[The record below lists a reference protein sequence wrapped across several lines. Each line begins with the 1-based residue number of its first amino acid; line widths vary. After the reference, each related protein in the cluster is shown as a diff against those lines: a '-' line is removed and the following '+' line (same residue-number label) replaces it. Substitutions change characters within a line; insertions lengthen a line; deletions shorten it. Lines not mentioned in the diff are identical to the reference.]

1 MPRSTIHFYIRE
13 GLLPRPHKKA
23 ASRSLYSQDHVR
35 LLNRITELKA
45 AGRSL
50 AEIRSLLEEDVAR
63 SGQQE
68 VDLAKEESERTR
80 RNILRVATVEFAEKG
95 YARTHVDA
103 IIKKAKVT
111 PQVFYSH
118 FSSKLDLL
126 VQSFHTFLTWN
137 LAFFEPRLKET
148 PDLGERLLYRLLADT
163 RANEFGSDVMAQI
176 RSEGSRSRS
185 ERLKLAQQA
194 WDQVIGFI
202 TKEFEGVRPADS
214 PPVPIPL
221 ELLAYS
227 MLGAHHNASARAS
240 WDDKFSRTD
249 VLRTHLWLWLC
260 VLAAIGGEV
269 DIDSR
274 LAKYEALI
282 QEIAEREAD
291 MPPAVEE

>member
-1 MPRSTIHFYIRE
+1 M
-13 GLLPRPHKKA
+13 
-23 ASRSLYSQDHVR
+23 R
-35 LLNRITELKA
+35 LLGRITELKK
-45 AGRSL
+45 AGHSL
-50 AEIRSLLEEDVAR
+50 AEIKSLLQEDLAR
-63 SGQQE
+63 SGEEE
-68 VDLAKEESERTR
+68 VDLAREENERVR
-80 RNILRVATVEFAEKG
+80 RTILRVATQEFAEKG

-137 LAFFEPRLKET
+137 LAFFEPKLKET

-185 ERLKLAQQA
+185 ERLRLAQQA

-202 TKEFEGVRPADS
+202 TKEFEGVRPAGS
-214 PPVPIPL
+214 GPGIVPL

-260 VLAAIGGEV
+260 VIAAMSGEV

-274 LAKYEALI
+274 LAKYESLI
-282 QEIAEREAD
+282 KEIAERQAD
-291 MPPAVEE
+291 MPPALEE

>member
-1 MPRSTIHFYIRE
+1 MY
-13 GLLPRPHKKA
+13 G
-23 ASRSLYSQDHVR
+23 QDHVR
-35 LLNRITELKA
+35 LLTRITELKA
-45 AGRSL
+45 AGHSL
-50 AEIRSLLEEDVAR
+50 AEIKSILQDDLVR
-63 SGQQE
+63 SGRQE
-68 VDLAKEESERTR
+68 VDLAKEESERIR
-80 RNILRVATVEFAEKG
+80 RNILRVATQEFAEKG

-103 IIKKAKVT
+103 VIKKAKVT

-137 LAFFEPRLKET
+137 LAFFEPRVKET
-148 PDLGERLLYRLLADT
+148 PDLGERLLFRLLADT

-202 TKEFEGVRPADS
+202 TKEFEGVRPADA
-214 PPVPIPL
+214 PPVSIPL

-240 WDDKFSRTD
+240 WDDKFSRAD

-260 VLAAIGGEV
+260 VVAAISGEV

-274 LAKYEALI
+274 LTRYEALVR
-282 QEIAEREAD
+282 EIAEREAE
-291 MPPAVEE
+291 MPPAVED

>member
-1 MPRSTIHFYIRE
+1 VPRSTIHFYIRE

-23 ASRSLYSQDHVR
+23 ASRSLYGQDHVR
-35 LLNRITELKA
+35 LLGRITELKQ
-45 AGRSL
+45 AGHSL
-50 AEIRSLLEEDVAR
+50 AEIKSLLRDDLAR
-63 SGQQE
+63 SGQDDI
-68 VDLAKEESERTR
+68 DLAKEESERTR
-80 RNILRVATVEFAEKG
+80 RRILRVATQEFAEKG

-103 IIKKAKVT
+103 VIKKAKVT

-137 LAFFEPRLKET
+137 LAFFEPKLRET

-176 RSEGSRSRS
+176 RSEGSRSRA
-185 ERLKLAQQA
+185 EKLKLAQQA

-202 TKEFEGVRPADS
+202 TEEFEGVRPAGS
-214 PPVPIPL
+214 PPASVPL

-240 WDDKFSRTD
+240 WDDKFSRAD
-249 VLRTHLWLWLC
+249 ILRTHLWLWLC
-260 VLAAIGGEV
+260 VLAALSGEV

-274 LAKYEALI
+274 LAKYESLI
-282 QEIAEREAD
+282 QEIASRQAD
-291 MPPAVEE
+291 MPPALEE